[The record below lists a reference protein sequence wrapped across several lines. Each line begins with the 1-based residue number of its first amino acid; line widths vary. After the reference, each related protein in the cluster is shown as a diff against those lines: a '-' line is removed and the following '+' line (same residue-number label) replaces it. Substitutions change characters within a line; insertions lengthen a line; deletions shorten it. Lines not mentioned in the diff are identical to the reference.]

1 MYVQQYG
8 FPASKQFSGVYA
20 TSSDGFSCRIL
31 RGWPVSALIPGKDE
45 FVSQS
50 TFQTTGKGIGT
61 FDNFVYFS

>member
-1 MYVQQYG
+1 MFNSTAFQLLSSFLEYMQQVLMDSV
-8 FPASKQFSGVYA
+8 A
-20 TSSDGFSCRIL
+20 RIL

-50 TFQTTGKGIGT
+50 TFQTTGEGIGT